1 MKTILDTIID
11 QKRIEVAERK
21 EQTAIAVLEQLPLF
35 GSNKKSLKTRLATGP
50 FGIIAEMKRK
60 SPSAGTLNPDLDPI
74 KQTQLY
80 IDSGA
85 AGISVLT
92 DNSFFG
98 GSLDDLE
105 KVASSSSIPVLRKD
119 FIIDEYQ
126 LFEAKAYGADVVLLI
141 AEALTKEQA
150 FHYTIMAKQ
159 LGLEVLME
167 CHDKKYLDRF
177 NDEVDIYGI
186 NNRNL
191 HLQKTDLQTSF
202 DMINFLPDGAV
213 CISESGIKSRGD
225 IMDLSATGYHGALIG
240 ESILRQQSP
249 EQFIKNLQ
257 VEHSHVS

>member
-11 QKRIEVAERK
+11 QKRIEVTNRK
-21 EQTAIAVLEQLPLF
+21 EQTSISELEQLPLF
-35 GSNKKSLKTRLATGP
+35 TSKTRSLRDSLRGNK

-60 SPSAGTLNPDLDPI
+60 SPSAGSIHEDLDPV
-74 KQTQLY
+74 KQAHLY
-80 IDSGA
+80 ANAGA

-92 DNSFFG
+92 DEPFFG
-98 GSLDDLE
+98 GTLADLE
-105 KVASSSSIPVLRKD
+105 AVANSTSIPVLRKD

-150 FHYTIMAKQ
+150 FHFTIMAKQ

-167 CHDKKYLDRF
+167 CHDRKYLDRY

-191 HLQKTDLQTSF
+191 HLQKTDLKTSF
-202 DMINFLPDGAV
+202 EMINFLPEDV
-213 CISESGIKSRGD
+213 ICISESGIKNRGD
-225 IMDLSATGYHGALIG
+225 IMDLSATGYQGALIG
-240 ESILRQQSP
+240 ESILKQQSP
-249 EQFIKNLQ
+249 DKFIKSLQ
-257 VEHSHVS
+257 LDHSHAN

>member
-11 QKRIEVAERK
+11 QKRIEVANRK
-21 EQTAIAVLEQLPLF
+21 EQTSISELEQLPLF
-35 GSNKKSLKTRLATGP
+35 ASKTRSLRESLSGDS

-60 SPSAGTLNPDLDPI
+60 SPSAGSIHEDLDPV
-74 KQTQLY
+74 KQAQLY
-80 IDSGA
+80 TEAGA
-85 AGISVLT
+85 VGISVLT
-92 DNSFFG
+92 DEPFFG
-98 GSLDDLE
+98 GTLADLE
-105 KVASSSSIPVLRKD
+105 AVANSTSIPVLRKD

-150 FHYTIMAKQ
+150 FHFTIMAKQ

-167 CHDKKYLDRF
+167 CHDRKYLDRY

-191 HLQKTDLQTSF
+191 HLQKTDLKTSF
-202 DMINFLPDGAV
+202 EMINFLPEDAV
-213 CISESGIKSRGD
+213 CISESGIKNRGD

-240 ESILRQQSP
+240 ESILKQQSP
-249 EQFIKNLQ
+249 DKFIKSLQ
-257 VEHSHVS
+257 LDHSHAN